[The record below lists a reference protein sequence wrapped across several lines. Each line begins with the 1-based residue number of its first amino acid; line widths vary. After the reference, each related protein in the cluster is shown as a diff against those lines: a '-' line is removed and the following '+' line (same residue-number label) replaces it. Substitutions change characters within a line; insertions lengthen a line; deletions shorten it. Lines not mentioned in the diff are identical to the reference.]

1 MDIITLVV
9 GLVTGLLSGITA
21 SVLFAIMSRWF
32 KPKILIADSIAKS
45 YEGENAVYKVKFA
58 NLSRHYAKNVHIT
71 AQFID
76 RQNGHEENGIIV
88 QTRPLKFV
96 RKDFQFVAPYDPKDI
111 EARYA
116 VRLRFENDLEDL
128 WKDPNH
134 TALEISIYCE
144 NEMNGVGK
152 VFRKV
157 YSTKRSILEG
167 TYKTGKSTELIPD

>member
-1 MDIITLVV
+1 M
-9 GLVTGLLSGITA
+9 
-21 SVLFAIMSRWF
+21 
-32 KPKILIADSIAKS
+32 
-45 YEGENAVYKVKFA
+45 
-58 NLSRHYAKNVHIT
+58 
-71 AQFID
+71 
-76 RQNGHEENGIIV
+76 
-88 QTRPLKFV
+88 KFV

>member
-1 MDIITLVV
+1 MDVITLVV
-9 GLVTGLLSGITA
+9 GLTTGLLSGIIA
-21 SVLFAIMSRWF
+21 SVLFAVLSRCF
-32 KPKILIADSIAKS
+32 KPKILIADNIAKS
-45 YEGENAVYKVKFA
+45 FEGEKAVYKVKFV
-58 NLSRHYAKNVHIT
+58 NISRHYAKNVHIT

-76 RQNGHEENGIIV
+76 RQHGHEENGIIV

-96 RKDFQFVAPYDPKDI
+96 RTDFQFVAPYDPKDI

-116 VRLRFENDLEDL
+116 VRLRFESDIETL
-128 WKDPNH
+128 WRDPDH

-157 YSTKRSILEG
+157 YSSSRSVLKG
-167 TYKTGKSTELIPD
+167 TYGTGKNAKIIPD